1 MGSYIAQKNIDLVTS
16 HGIFSESEFRAR
28 HAIQL
33 ETYVKTVNIEA
44 LTMVDMAMHQILP
57 AALRYSRDLC
67 AGVRDKKDLG
77 LSCRAETALL
87 TRLSD
92 SCDRLYESITALQE
106 ILTHVPAATA
116 AAADYHRNT
125 VVPVMETL
133 RSHADALEAITDKSY
148 WPFPT
153 YSDILFY

>member
-1 MGSYIAQKNIDLVTS
+1 
-16 HGIFSESEFRAR
+16 
-28 HAIQL
+28 
-33 ETYVKTVNIEA
+33 
-44 LTMVDMAMHQILP
+44 MHQILP
-57 AALRYSRDLC
+57 SALRYSRDLC

-106 ILTHVPAATA
+106 ILTHVPATTA